1 MRRELRDAIARK
13 IDEELIDAGVYE
25 EDLEEI
31 RKKYNKCIS
40 NASTIDQASQLAFI
54 FFDDI
59 KDENHSFEKLTK
71 LYEMGMDEVVI
82 SLFDAPFYLKDN
94 EFNLFLKMI
103 KYNIPYFI
111 IQAIRGS
118 EKRELL
124 SNFIIRDIKVED
136 ILPGNN
142 YGIYFQNRVMKI
154 MAGYENII
162 KQRTLEWPEC
172 RNELS
177 EFTKIRKWKI
187 EDDNLRTKEGYDS
200 LLDFNDNY
208 NLEQR
213 SISSVYDLST
223 EDDKIALDYAYN
235 FDLALHFKGNQIRY
249 ANEWNLAAAKFLLQ
263 SKNYG
268 KLEKISNLIS
278 NLVNKEINR
287 EGFDRIYDLVLRGAS
302 SDIPIMLL
310 KYSDDDINLLDKYH
324 FGYMNAFDNNNY
336 SFDDDLY
343 DEVEEAKEYCKNN
356 GFDDNRRKKYILD
369 KILQKLE
376 IFKKSPAEMEKEK
389 VKEAS
394 SNAKTKPTKTVESN
408 SANTS
413 SPKTIDDNRAE
424 ILKNLIK
431 NNVDK
436 SVLLASGFSEEEINK
451 FMKPVDELL
460 LNLIKN
466 GVSDEILMSS
476 GYSIDEINEC
486 KRYL

>member
-1 MRRELRDAIARK
+1 M
-13 IDEELIDAGVYE
+13 
-25 EDLEEI
+25 
-31 RKKYNKCIS
+31 
-40 NASTIDQASQLAFI
+40 
-54 FFDDI
+54 
-59 KDENHSFEKLTK
+59 
-71 LYEMGMDEVVI
+71 
-82 SLFDAPFYLKDN
+82 
-94 EFNLFLKMI
+94 
-103 KYNIPYFI
+103 
-111 IQAIRGS
+111 
-118 EKRELL
+118 
-124 SNFIIRDIKVED
+124 
-136 ILPGNN
+136 
-142 YGIYFQNRVMKI
+142 
-154 MAGYENII
+154 
-162 KQRTLEWPEC
+162 
-172 RNELS
+172 
-177 EFTKIRKWKI
+177 
-187 EDDNLRTKEGYDS
+187 RTKEGYDS

-208 NLEQR
+208 NLDQR

-235 FDLALHFKGNQIRY
+235 FDLVLHFKGNQIEY

-302 SDIPIMLL
+302 SGIPIMLL

-336 SFDDDLY
+336 SFDDDLF
-343 DEVEEAKEYCKNN
+343 DEVEEAEEYCKNN

-376 IFKKSPAEMEKEK
+376 MFKKSPAEMEKEK
-389 VKEAS
+389 VKEAP

-413 SPKTIDDNRAE
+413 SSKTIDDNRAE

-436 SVLLASGFSEEEINK
+436 SILLASGFSEEEINK

-466 GVSDEILMSS
+466 GVSDEILTSS

-486 KRYL
+486 KKHL